1 MVVDTNFIK
10 KEVLTKLLSK
20 IFGISRMVLILYLI
34 GFTKELD
41 SIFLIQ
47 SIIGIVLLV
56 NVFFEL
62 NFSKKIL
69 LSISNNDS
77 SIYKLYWPYI
87 LFLSLVYLTIS
98 LSYFFIIGELIS
110 YYLIILIFLI
120 ASFFNI
126 IGYLGMIELRL
137 QDLKR
142 KILLYYFLTS
152 FGLLFFFIFFDSIL
166 IDKLNYYSLP
176 LSVLATD
183 ICIIFFLFKNVF
195 FKFIRCFKEMSLSW
209 DKNFSKSIFIIGI
222 FILIDSTDKF
232 FLKSLGPGILS
243 TFSYG
248 LYVTIT
254 VRSIL
259 DIRSNFNAKLTLIK
273 NDKSKLKVIFYKY
286 LKTLIKL
293 YSFFLFIFLVSVYF
307 LSYFEN
313 ETIQIFKL
321 LNLEL
326 ENINLLFKI
335 SLIGIIFYAPLYL
348 IFDLTYRIY
357 YAVDDLNYIFHV
369 ALIAFI
375 VNVVL
380 NYIIGYYFE
389 LGAVGILLSSI
400 SVFIFLVYSG
410 LRYINK
416 LAL

>member
-10 KEVLTKLLSK
+10 KEVLVKLLSK

-375 VNVVL
+375 INVVL